1 MYMDLIFMFL
11 CFLYFIVTAAL
22 IIGIDFLVFAVTG
35 KSVLCAIEH
44 FLFDKFGQ

>member
-1 MYMDLIFMFL
+1 MLGEIAFMLICFMIL
-11 CFLYFIVTAAL
+11 LVTAAL
-22 IIGIDFLVFAVTG
+22 IIGVDFLLFALTG